1 MEITRRAALTK
12 IATGTAAVVATGAA
26 GSVALSGV
34 ASADEM
40 KQAPANGV
48 SMLYDTTRC
57 VGCKSCVA
65 ACAQEN
71 KMERDKR
78 DPLYLAPVDLN
89 SFSKNIIKL
98 YKPSETG
105 VYSYVKA
112 QCMHCV
118 DPACVA
124 GCTFHGLSKDA
135 KTGVVTWT
143 SSLCIGCRYC
153 EISCPYGVPKFQWEG
168 YNPKIVKCEFCKPRL
183 EAGKD
188 PACTSVCPTHA
199 VIFGTRDQLLAEAK
213 KRIAE
218 HPDKYFENRVFGEQ
232 EGGGTQVLYLSHVPF
247 EKIGLPNIGT
257 ESIPSKY
264 LKWQKRLYQYLAVP
278 VVLYASIVGVVRGNF
293 KHHQEHMK
301 REEEKTGL
309 RAQL

>member
-12 IATGTAAVVATGAA
+12 IATGTAAVVATGAV

-34 ASADEM
+34 AEADEI
-40 KQAPANGV
+40 KKAPTHAV

-65 ACAQEN
+65 ACAEAN

-124 GCTFHGLSKDA
+124 GCTFHGLQKDA

-143 SSLCIGCRYC
+143 SNLCIGCRYC

-183 EAGKD
+183 EQGQG

-199 VIFGTRDQLLAEAK
+199 VVYGTREQLLAEAK
-213 KRIAE
+213 RRIEE
-218 HPDKYFENRVFGEQ
+218 HPNKYFENRVFGE
-232 EGGGTQVLYLSHVPF
+232 EDGGGTQVLYLSHVPF
-247 EKIGLPNIGT
+247 DKIGLPNIGK

-278 VVLYASIVGVVRGNF
+278 VVLYASIVSVVRGNF
-293 KHHQEHMK
+293 KHHMEHMK
-301 REEEKTGL
+301 KEEETTGL

>member
-1 MEITRRAALTK
+1 MELTRRAALQK
-12 IATGTAAVVATGAA
+12 IATGTAAAVATGCVS
-26 GSVALSGV
+26 SVALSGV
-34 ASADEM
+34 ASAEST
-40 KQAPANGV
+40 KPAPANSV
-48 SMLYDTTRC
+48 AMLYDTTRC

-65 ACAQEN
+65 ACAQAN
-71 KMERDKR
+71 NMERDRR

-105 VYSYVKA
+105 VFSYVKQ

-135 KTGVVTWT
+135 KTGVVSWT

-153 EISCPYGVPKFQWEG
+153 EISCPYGIPKFQWEG

-183 EAGKD
+183 EKGQD

-199 VIFGTRDQLLAEAK
+199 VIYGTREQLLAEAR
-213 KRIAE
+213 KRIKE
-218 HPDKYFENRVFGEQ
+218 HPDKYFENRVFGE
-232 EGGGTQVLYLSHVPF
+232 EDGGGTQVLYLSHVPF
-247 EKIGLPNIGT
+247 DKLGLPNLGK

-264 LKWQKRLYQYLAVP
+264 LKWQKRLYEYLVVP
-278 VVLYASIVGVVRGNF
+278 VVLYASVVGVVRSNF
-293 KHHQEHMK
+293 SKHQDHMK
-301 REEEKTGL
+301 KEEEKTGL

>member
-1 MEITRRAALTK
+1 MEITRRSAIQK
-12 IATGTAAVVATGAA
+12 IATGTAAAVATGCVS
-26 GSVALSGV
+26 SVALSGV
-34 ASADEM
+34 ADAAEP
-40 KQAPANGV
+40 KQAPEHAV

-57 VGCKSCVA
+57 IGCKSCVA
-65 ACAQEN
+65 ACAEAN
-71 KMERDKR
+71 KMERDPR
-78 DPLYLAPVDLN
+78 NPLYLAPVDLN
-89 SFSKNIIKL
+89 SFTKNIIKL

-105 VYSYVKA
+105 PYSYVKS
-112 QCMHCV
+112 QCMHCI

-135 KTGVVTWT
+135 STGIVSWT
-143 SSLCIGCRYC
+143 AKMCIGCRYC
-153 EISCPYGVPKFQWEG
+153 EISCPYGIPKFQWDG

-183 EAGKD
+183 AKGEG

-199 VIFGTRDQLLAEAK
+199 VVYGTRDQLLAEAK
-213 KRIAE
+213 KRLAD
-218 HPDKYFENRVFGEQ
+218 HPNKYYENRVFGEKD
-232 EGGGTQVLYLSHVPF
+232 GGGTQVLYLSHVPF
-247 EKIGLPNIGT
+247 EKIGLPNLGE

-293 KHHQEHMK
+293 KRHQDHM
-301 REEEKTGL
+301 RQDEEKTGL